1 MLSALFLFG
10 EYRIYNIIVSNI
22 KTHAASSHAT
32 INQLS
37 ILSPMPPF
45 GGSNRYEKRCPLRFS
60 CVRLSTSPRNSLC
73 CEWKLPQAV
82 RSTSHTN
89 SHLPRFAKS
98 QIKIVKLNF
107 HAKISNKSP
116 RISSTFASIAIL
128 SHSSL
133 TSAWA
138 NSSNF
143 SSTSRIMP

>member
-73 CEWKLPQAV
+73 CEWKLPQAA

-89 SHLPRFAKS
+89 SHVAASRNLASICF
-98 QIKIVKLNF
+98 I
-107 HAKISNKSP
+107 KSP
-116 RISSTFASIAIL
+116 PIVTGAQRMQQ
-128 SHSSL
+128 SL
-133 TSAWA
+133 LLQLNRRLHHVYKRDNYD
-138 NSSNF
+138 NSVCS
-143 SSTSRIMP
+143 